1 MKNEPI
7 PDTRLLHSS
16 GVFLPQWDA
25 TTKCNLLKQLIV
37 KEAERGFAHYLY
49 ELIPDVERLFD
60 PDEPGIPAKAPVLS
74 GLSREQVIAWI
85 SGLCAPEFIFEL
97 EHNAERC
104 SLDLFIV
111 LQPQEARSFKD
122 LQAYIHSAT
131 FGSWNIRFTL
141 FQRSQFLQQRKQ
153 GNLFCVL
160 SCSEDRLVYAR
171 EGAVLERMDS
181 RAVQEWL
188 AKSRQTLETGSGRSR
203 RIFEHALLFQKE
215 SANELGCFMLHQA
228 AELSL
233 RGFAAAF
240 SGVYLRQHSIRELL
254 YHCSR
259 IHRRFAS
266 FFKTA
271 AELEMLELLERS
283 YTGAR
288 YQNDFTVPDHL
299 LEALKEKVAAILA
312 CAEEIAARHMN
323 RYFSLIDTG
332 R

>member
-1 MKNEPI
+1 MKNETI
-7 PDTRLLHSS
+7 PEARPLH
-16 GVFLPQWDA
+16 GGGLLPQWDDA
-25 TTKCNLLKQLIV
+25 TKCNLLKQLIV

-60 PDEPGIPAKAPVLS
+60 PGQATHIEATQVCALF
-74 GLSREQVIAWI
+74 SREQVIAWI
-85 SGLCAPEFIFEL
+85 AGLCTPDFIFEL
-97 EHNAERC
+97 EYHAEQC

-111 LQPQEARSFKD
+111 LQPQEVRGFRD
-122 LQAYIHSAT
+122 LHAYIHAAT

-141 FQRSQFLQQRKQ
+141 CQRSQFQQQRKQ

-160 SCSEDRLVYAR
+160 SCNEERLVYVR
-171 EGAVLERMDS
+171 DGAALDPIDGQV
-181 RAVQEWL
+181 VQEWL
-188 AKSRQTLETGSGRSR
+188 AKSRETFETGSGRGR
-203 RIFEHALLFQKE
+203 RLFEHALLFQKE
-215 SANELGCFMLHQA
+215 GANGLACFMLHQA

-259 IHRRFAS
+259 IHRKFAS

-271 AELEMLELLERS
+271 AEIEMLELLEAA

-288 YQNDFTVPDHL
+288 YQNDFTVPDHS
-299 LEALKEKVAAILA
+299 LEVLKEKIATILV
-312 CAEEIAARHMN
+312 CAEEVAARHMN
-323 RYFSLIDTG
+323 RYFSLIDAA
-332 R
+332 RR